1 MFNEE
6 SAVKASVAGTWS
18 ATMEVTVVDGK
29 PVCSDTDVPE
39 GAKKVKLD
47 WEMVTP
53 GWEILGI
60 HGLPYPMFTNK
71 AKDGYDYKCKDKN
84 NNNGVKLYKYTI
96 IVGNTTTKD
105 VILLDPTVRNGGIN

>member
-1 MFNEE
+1 MFDKEK
-6 SAVKASVAGTWS
+6 AVVASEAGTWS
-18 ATMEVTVVDGK
+18 ATMEVTVVNGE
-29 PVCSDTDVPE
+29 PVCKDTDVPE

-84 NNNGVKLYKYTI
+84 NNVGEKDYKYTI
-96 IVGNTTTKD
+96 IVGDTTTK
-105 VILLDPTVRNGGIN
+105 VVVSKDPTVKNGGIK